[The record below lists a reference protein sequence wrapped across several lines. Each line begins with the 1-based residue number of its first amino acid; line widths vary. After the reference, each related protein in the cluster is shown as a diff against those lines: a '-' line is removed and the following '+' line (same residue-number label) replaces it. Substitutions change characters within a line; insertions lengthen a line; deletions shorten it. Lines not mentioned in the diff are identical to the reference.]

1 MGEALCYCRGRQ
13 RSNMEN
19 ERIRNLR
26 ITIPFFEGTW
36 TSDKGMSLFLIVLLL
51 VIFVVFPLA
60 GMGHFRGFF
69 ADLAFSAML
78 ISGALANHRNRALTV
93 VIILLTIAV
102 LLIHWLTHYAL
113 ESPRPVLDASFV
125 LGLFGCFVVIML
137 LEVFRPGAITLHRV
151 QGAVAAYLS
160 IGITWGYAY
169 YIASLLSPG
178 AVQFTARSQPYEIPV
193 ARYVY
198 FSFMTLTTV
207 GYGDAVPVH
216 PLART
221 LAVSEALIGQ
231 LYPAVLIAGVLG
243 LALQT
248 RAHNEPNP

>member
-1 MGEALCYCRGRQ
+1 
-13 RSNMEN
+13 MEDH
-19 ERIRNLR
+19 RIRDLR

-36 TSDKGMSLFLIVLLL
+36 TSDKGMTLFLVVLLL
-51 VIFVVFPLA
+51 VIFVIFPVA
-60 GMGHFRGFF
+60 GMGYFRQAL
-69 ADLAFSAML
+69 ADLAFSVML
-78 ISGALANHRNRALTV
+78 ISGALANRSNRTLTAII
-93 VIILLTIAV
+93 IILTMAV
-102 LLIHWLTHYAL
+102 LFIHWLSQYGL
-113 ESPRPVLDASFV
+113 EKPQPVLDASCV

-137 LEVFRPGAITLHRV
+137 IEVFRPGAITLHRV

-169 YIASLLSPG
+169 YIASMVSPG
-178 AVQFTARSQPYEIPV
+178 AVHFSEPVQRYEVPV

-207 GYGDAVPVH
+207 GYGDAIPVH

-243 LALQT
+243 LALQSHV
-248 RAHNEPNP
+248 RSSPPSS